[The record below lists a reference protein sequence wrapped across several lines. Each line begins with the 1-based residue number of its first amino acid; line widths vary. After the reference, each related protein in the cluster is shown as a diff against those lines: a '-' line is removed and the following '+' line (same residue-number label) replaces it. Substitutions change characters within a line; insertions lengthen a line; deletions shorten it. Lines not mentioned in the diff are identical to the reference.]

1 MKYLFFYFIL
11 LNLVIAAYIRLDC
24 SSYLAKM
31 AISHFNECNTR
42 NLDKVMYVLIIAFS
56 TFLIISFVIKMPR
69 TSNFHLG
76 LLSNQ
81 RKSGYLV
88 VAILSWCGIAFIY
101 RIIVF
106 TGFSVSGLRGITY
119 TLAGTLLPL
128 LIYTK
133 ISTRVALGKHN
144 SLLFLPA
151 VLIVSL
157 LFLTK
162 TFLLYYFAASII
174 KISHQKNNTRRLIKL
189 VLLIFFVIIVYNMI
203 NFSRGY
209 FSNSADVEFTSIL
222 MFLMKIVVRILI
234 VDQILWSFNLVDEY
248 VVRSVV
254 DLTLAS
260 NLKLMAFGYV
270 KGTFGFSHSI
280 FGPLP
285 AVYGYGV
292 VPIIVILLYT
302 FLMTFCSMLRIN
314 QGSIYIFPV
323 GLQIV
328 NNGMNLQTTL
338 LMASMVATAVLYKL
352 KVVKL

>member
-1 MKYLFFYFIL
+1 MKYLFFYYIL
-11 LNLVIAAYIRLDC
+11 LNLLIAAYIRLDC
-24 SSYLAKM
+24 SSYLAEI
-31 AISHFNECNTR
+31 AISHFNECNSR
-42 NLDKVMYVLIIAFS
+42 NLDKVMYVLIIAFI
-56 TFLIISFVIKMPR
+56 TFLIISFVIKMPQ

-76 LLSNQ
+76 LLPNQ

-88 VAILSWCGIAFIY
+88 VAILSWCGIAVIY

-106 TGFSVSGLRGITY
+106 TGFSISGFRSITY
-119 TLAGTLLPL
+119 TLAGCLLPL
-128 LIYTK
+128 LMYTK
-133 ISTRVALGKHN
+133 ISTRAALGKHN
-144 SLLFLPA
+144 SRLFLPA
-151 VLIVSL
+151 VLITSL

-162 TFLLYYFAASII
+162 TFLLYYITASIMRV
-174 KISHQKNNTRRLIKL
+174 SRQKNNTKRLMKL
-189 VLLIFFVIIVYNMI
+189 LLLISLVIILYNMI
-203 NFSRGY
+203 NISRGY
-209 FSNSADVEFTSIL
+209 FSNSADVDFTSIS

-260 NLKLMAFGYV
+260 NSKLMAFGYV
-270 KGTFGFSHSI
+270 EGTFGFSHSI

-285 AVYGYGV
+285 AVYGYV
-292 VPIIVILLYT
+292 MVPIIVILLYT

-328 NNGMNLQTTL
+328 NNGMNLQSTL